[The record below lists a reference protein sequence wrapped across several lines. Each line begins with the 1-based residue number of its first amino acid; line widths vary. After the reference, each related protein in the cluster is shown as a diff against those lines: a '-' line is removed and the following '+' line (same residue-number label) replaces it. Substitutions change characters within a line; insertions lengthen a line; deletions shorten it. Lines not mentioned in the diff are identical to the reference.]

1 CRRRHTRHDLPIYS
15 VRALPSAAVR
25 LPPPRLCAISCRRR
39 APSSRRCRL
48 PLSSHRRAPPSSPA
62 DPSSAGGRVHRP
74 SSTVRMALREDGPS
88 VAIVGATSVVG
99 QDFLRVPSARP
110 QSLPSSSTLHPPP
123 PTSSA
128 LPPLSSTARR
138 PRCSTRG
145 ASSAPQTGA
154 PARPPSPSA
163 APPLGARRAP
173 STSARIAWITSR
185 SASRPSAPGP
195 RGPRPRRHRLPRSTA
210 SVRSSAS
217 PPPFSL
223 DSLPGAA
230 PYQRW
235 ERMPRSWPSVLK
247 RPRTAVALLP
257 LSSSTGHQHGDGRTS
272 CTEVAAALDRLAGT
286 YERVEV
292 AKQEVTR
299 LEERRLEAM
308 PDLEIERMRILVR
321 VAISASAVADAATAT
336 AASSN

>member
-1 CRRRHTRHDLPIYS
+1 
-15 VRALPSAAVR
+15 
-25 LPPPRLCAISCRRR
+25 
-39 APSSRRCRL
+39 
-48 PLSSHRRAPPSSPA
+48 
-62 DPSSAGGRVHRP
+62 
-74 SSTVRMALREDGPS
+74 MALREDGPS

-336 AASSN
+336 AASSNWYMPGTRTVDWPW